1 MTLDPRLTDPSLP
14 AIGFSACSEIAMNDG
29 TAFKSWF
36 QFQLAA
42 LQLGRAVAAAS
53 LAPLALLTAPLGLA
67 VAAAAAAGGKREGEG
82 EGGVEE
88 AVIQGAKAMAGFT
101 WGVHN
106 ALWAPVF
113 GSGANNNDGTKSKE

>member
-1 MTLDPRLTDPSLP
+1 MVQPYEAATD
-14 AIGFSACSEIAMNDG
+14 
-29 TAFKSWF
+29 K
-36 QFQLAA
+36 Q
-42 LQLGRAVAAAS
+42 QLGRAVAAAS

-67 VAAAAAAGGKREGEG
+67 VAAAAAAGPRAGARAGGGEG

-113 GSGANNNDGTKSKE
+113 GSGANNNDDTKSKE